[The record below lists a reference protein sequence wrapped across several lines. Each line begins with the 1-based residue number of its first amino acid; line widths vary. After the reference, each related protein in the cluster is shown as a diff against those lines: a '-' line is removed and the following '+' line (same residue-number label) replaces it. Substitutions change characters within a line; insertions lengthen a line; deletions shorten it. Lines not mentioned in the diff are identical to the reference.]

1 MFFSFRAG
9 WLFFLLT
16 SSPGS
21 DFKKL
26 AERAFYWFSAVW
38 GTQETMSDSC
48 LTSLKGNRL
57 GVGLPTSRWKE
68 ERAVFKKGI
77 SVNGG
82 SPGVSFGGCLIWTDL
97 DYMEW

>member
-26 AERAFYWFSAVW
+26 AERAFYWSSAVC
-38 GTQETMSDSC
+38 GTQGSMSDSC
-48 LTSLKGNRL
+48 SRSLKGNRL
-57 GVGLPTSRWKE
+57 GVVPPASRWKE
-68 ERAVFKKGI
+68 ERAVFKKA
-77 SVNGG
+77 
-82 SPGVSFGGCLIWTDL
+82 SPSMVGLPGLVLGAV
-97 DYMEW
+97 